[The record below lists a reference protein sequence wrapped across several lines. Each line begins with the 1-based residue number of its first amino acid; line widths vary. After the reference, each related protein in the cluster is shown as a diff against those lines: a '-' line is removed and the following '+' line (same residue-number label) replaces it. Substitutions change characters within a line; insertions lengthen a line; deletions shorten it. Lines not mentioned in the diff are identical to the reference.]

1 MGAGSVDKNILETL
15 TGNINGG
22 ARFQYGDGPNLDG
35 NGRLRIAPPVNRF
48 KNKNIHSKND
58 NLWEEPI
65 VGAIIVHGAVT
76 SGPFQVAELITGGT
90 SGTVAT
96 VIAVDGGSLTIT
108 YNINHNDFQNG
119 ETITGGTSG
128 ATAAITTHNTGSH
141 IDHDR
146 NTSSAILQVGQSI
159 GDKAVRQS
167 HRYITY
173 LEGENQHIT
182 ETFVIDQD
190 SGGDLAVVRRTK
202 TSGSVVDNVTNQADW
217 GAISVSNPK
226 GNGDTLDGSGPSKL
240 IFDILKDIYFVIDF
254 QWQGSGRVRWGLEV
268 FGEVLYF
275 HEENFTNVI
284 SDPFMSTPSL
294 PVRYSIRRTADEIIY
309 EVGYFDDENG
319 LFFRYSTP
327 ATAGLKTMREVCTA
341 VVSEGGEMQTGLGFA
356 ESHDIAPRTVGTTL
370 IPILAVRL
378 KNTVVGGGDNRKT
391 LEYRGAAL
399 FVEGNSNAHYHV
411 ARLHDPSAIT
421 ATWGDVG
428 GGSEAEISKD
438 ISAVTGNPL
447 NTVEEGYAAGA
458 GGSGKSLG
466 QQDVRAD
473 LQDQHHLIT
482 QNFDSTNSEILILY
496 AQAHTGTAT
505 AYGVLAWI
513 EYE

>member
-1 MGAGSVDKNILETL
+1 MQTLNEKEYKAACLLAGE
-15 TGNINGG
+15 NGG
-22 ARFQYGDGPNLDG
+22 ASIKFGDSANMDG

-58 NLWEEPI
+58 HLWEEPVI
-65 VGAIIVHGAVT
+65 GAIIVHGTVT
-76 SGPFQVAELITGGT
+76 GGPFQVAETITGGT
-90 SGTVAT
+90 SGTVGT
-96 VIAVDGGSLTIT
+96 ITAVDGGSLTIT
-108 YNINHNDFQNG
+108 YNINHNDFQDG

-128 ATAAITTHNTGSH
+128 ATAAVTSHNTGSH
-141 IDHDR
+141 VSHNRD
-146 NTSSAILQVGQSI
+146 TSSAVLQLGETA
-159 GDKAVRQS
+159 GDRAVRQS

-190 SGGDLAVVRRTK
+190 NGGDLAVVRRTK
-202 TSGSVVDNVTNQADW
+202 TSGDVVDNVTDQADW
-217 GAISVSNPK
+217 GAVSVSNPFGK
-226 GNGDTLDGSGPSKL
+226 GDRLDGSDASGL
-240 IFDILKDIYFVIDF
+240 TLDTLKDFYLVIDF
-254 QWQGSGRVRWGLEV
+254 QWQGSGRVRWGLEL
-268 FGEVLYF
+268 FGSVLYF

-284 SDPFMSTPSL
+284 NNPFMSTPSL

-319 LFFRYSTP
+319 LFLRYTTP

-341 VVSEGGEMQTGLGFA
+341 VVSEGGERQTGLGFA
-356 ESHDIAPRTVGTTL
+356 ESLDITPRTVGTTL
-370 IPILAVRL
+370 TPILAVRL
-378 KNTVVGGGDNRKT
+378 KTTVPSGGDNRKT
-391 LEYRGAAL
+391 LEYRSAAI

-411 ARLHDPSAIT
+411 ARMHDPSGIT
-421 ATWGDVG
+421 ATWADVG
-428 GGSEAEISKD
+428 TDSVAEVSKD
-438 ISAVTGNPL
+438 ISAITGSPTN
-447 NTVEEGYAAGA
+447 VIEEGYAAGA

-473 LQDQHHLIT
+473 IQDQHHLLT
-482 QNFDSTNSEILILY
+482 QNFDSTNSEVLVLF

-505 AYGVLAWI
+505 IYGVLSWI